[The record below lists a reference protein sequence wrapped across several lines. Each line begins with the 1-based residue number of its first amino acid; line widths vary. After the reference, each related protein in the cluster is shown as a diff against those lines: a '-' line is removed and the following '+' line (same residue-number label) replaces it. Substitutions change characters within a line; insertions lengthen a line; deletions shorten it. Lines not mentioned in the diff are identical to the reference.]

1 MKYGT
6 HLKKFKLAGM
16 DWETIR
22 SETDA
27 LGYTDAD
34 NSRIIL
40 NKKLEGQA
48 AEVTFY
54 HELVHAIMFTMG
66 ERNHDEKFIEGFA
79 QLLYQYERQKV

>member
-1 MKYGT
+1 MKCGT

-40 NKKLEGQA
+40 NKKLEGQV